1 MTLCESKS
9 DNNILEINNLIE
21 SFTTE
26 FKKSY
31 NALKFNKNINPK
43 KKVIN
48 KKIKKIP
55 KRPNKSIIL
64 NPHLKYKTINPH
76 STPVEFYYEFH
87 DFIKGGK
94 PKNSKNI
101 NNNNKKTN
109 NNYNNNYNSNNNNN
123 YNSNNNNNYNSN
135 NNNNYKNNSY
145 DNNYNTNILQDKK
158 EVPPNSKDNNE
169 INDIQELNNN
179 NIINNNEL
187 QDINEFQDNNEDEAN
202 DMKELY
208 ITERKNKSHKNLL
221 DNKNGKKPGK
231 IIYRNGDRFWNKVKY
246 YMDLKNEHLSE
257 LTYRYKMKSSNNIEE
272 NKSNKKLNKSSFLLY
287 PTNRKPLYPYQNIDE
302 DSLSKN
308 FENFYKFFQKEQKL
322 NNNKLY
328 KRKKDIDYINNDIS
342 YNSNNNKFKHFY
354 DKTMKWI
361 KKRDDKINLERN
373 MLEEK
378 DKRIMNSFSF
388 RPHIDKNSVELINKR
403 NDFINFME
411 NKPNTERN
419 YSYMMTHKKEIYQKY
434 LATIKPYM
442 AFYYEN
448 NSPYLKKYSHSFT
461 KRRSNVDI
469 GMIHINK
476 GKNIIL
482 TKDKSLNNTNDKS
495 IIEKNND
502 SYIGKRNIFNIFKPD
517 KKHLTNNKNKNIQNN
532 SNKTQIIRNNNIK
545 QKFWWQEIKK
555 KKYKK
560 EEKKLDFNDL
570 YKVNV
575 RDNSSWNKICINKI
589 FSKPRDKE
597 VINDFI

>member
-21 SFTTE
+21 SFTIE
-26 FKKSY
+26 FKKCY
-31 NALKFNKNINPK
+31 NAIKFNKNINHK

-64 NPHLKYKTINPH
+64 NHQLKYKTINPN
-76 STPVEFYYEFH
+76 STPVEFYYEFN

-94 PKNSKNI
+94 AKNAKKINNKKAVNNYNTNKLQDKKKVLPNI
-101 NNNNKKTN
+101 NNNNKINDIPELN
-109 NNYNNNYNSNNNNN
+109 NINN
-123 YNSNNNNNYNSN
+123 
-135 NNNNYKNNSY
+135 KE
-145 DNNYNTNILQDKK
+145 LQDK
-158 EVPPNSKDNNE
+158 
-169 INDIQELNNN
+169 I
-179 NIINNNEL
+179 
-187 QDINEFQDNNEDEAN
+187 EFQDNNELNE
-202 DMKELY
+202 MKELY
-208 ITERKNKSHKNLL
+208 ITEKKNKSHKNLL
-221 DNKNGKKPGK
+221 DSKNGKKPGK
-231 IIYRNGDRFWNKVKY
+231 IIYRNEDRFWNKVKY
-246 YMDLKNEHLSE
+246 YIDLKNEHLSE
-257 LTYRYKMKSSNNIEE
+257 LTYRYKMKSFNNIEE
-272 NKSNKKLNKSSFLLY
+272 NKSNKKLNKSSFLFN

-308 FENFYKFFQKEQKL
+308 FENFYKFFQKEQNLK
-322 NNNKLY
+322 NNKLY
-328 KRKKDIDYINNDIS
+328 KKKKDIDYSNNDIS
-342 YNSNNNKFKHFY
+342 FNSNNNKFKHFY

-361 KKRDDKINLERN
+361 KKRDDKINLERRK
-373 MLEEK
+373 LEEK
-378 DKRIMNSFSF
+378 NKKIMNSFSY
-388 RPHIDKNSVELINKR
+388 RPHIDKNSVQLINKR
-403 NDFINFME
+403 DDFINFMQ

-419 YSYMMTHKKEIYQKY
+419 YSYMMIHKKEIYQKY

-442 AFYYEN
+442 TFYYEN
-448 NSPYLKKYSHSFT
+448 NSPYLKKYSHSFN
-461 KRRSNVDI
+461 KRRPNIDI

-495 IIEKNND
+495 IIEKNNG
-502 SYIGKRNIFNIFKPD
+502 SKKNIFNIFKPD

-532 SNKTQIIRNNNIK
+532 SNKNQIIRNNNIK

-555 KKYKK
+555 KKHKK

-597 VINDFI
+597 VINDFIN